1 MVNFV
6 NKNVFFYWTMCV
18 IRLHWNQ
25 LYIELN
31 MGKFPWILILP
42 LLMVDGEGPVGQWI
56 CRSINLK

>member
-6 NKNVFFYWTMCV
+6 NKNVFFYWTITSCV

-25 LYIELN
+25 VYIELN

-42 LLMVDGEGPVGQWI
+42 LLMVRRRRRTSGPVDM
-56 CRSINLK
+56 